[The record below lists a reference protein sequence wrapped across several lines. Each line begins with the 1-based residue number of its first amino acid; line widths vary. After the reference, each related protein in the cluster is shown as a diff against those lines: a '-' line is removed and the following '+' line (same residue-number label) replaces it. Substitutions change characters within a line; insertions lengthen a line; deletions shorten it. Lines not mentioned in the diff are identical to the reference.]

1 MEHEPQRRL
10 GAAKPRPRPARWRPG
25 RRARIALLLAPA
37 LAVITVLFLGGFAL
51 AVAQSLGLLPLIGES
66 RVSLDGYR
74 AMIDDPAF
82 RAGLGLTF
90 RIALVATALSGV
102 GAVAAALLVRGTRRG
117 RRAVTWLFQFNL
129 TVPHVV
135 GAGAM
140 LLLLSQSGMVSRLAH
155 AAGLTGSVRDFPQL
169 VGGAGSVA
177 IVAEYVWKGVP
188 FVGIVVLAVLA
199 ADVAPLEDVARTLG
213 AGPWQRLRHVVLP
226 LVMPAVLSTSVL
238 VFAFTFGAYEV
249 PYLLGRSYPTTLPVV
264 AFRAYTDVDLDAR
277 PEAMAICVVIA
288 LLVGALAFTYLRLL
302 DHFARPS

>member
-1 MEHEPQRRL
+1 MERKPERRT
-10 GAAKPRPRPARWRPG
+10 GAGRPSRPAMWRPG
-25 RRARIALLLAPA
+25 RRVRIALLLAPA
-37 LAVITVLFLGGFAL
+37 LAVITVLFLGGLAL
-51 AVAQSLGLLPLIGES
+51 AVAQSLGLMPLIGES

-82 RAGLGLTF
+82 RAGLVLTL
-90 RIALVATALSGV
+90 RIALVATTLSAV
-102 GAVAAALLVRGTRRG
+102 LAVAAALLVRGTRRG

-129 TVPHVV
+129 SVPQVV

-155 AAGLTGSVRDFPQL
+155 AAGLTDSVRDFPQL

-177 IVAEYVWKGVP
+177 IVAEYVWKEVP

-199 ADVAPLEDVARTLG
+199 ADIAPLEDVARTLG
-213 AGPWQRLRHVVLP
+213 AGPWQRLRYVVLP
-226 LVMPAVLSTSVL
+226 LVAPAVLSTSVL
-238 VFAFTFGAYEV
+238 VFAFTFGSYEV

-264 AFRAYTDVDLDAR
+264 AFRAYTDVDLNAR

-288 LLVGALAFTYLRLL
+288 LLVGVLAFAYLRIL
-302 DHFARPS
+302 DRWARPS